1 MSGSPARNFLSPG
14 KPNGCSARHVRSG
27 LVRPM
32 LQGFANAV
40 PDDLLVS
47 VLYRLPRVN
56 DLHFAHLALAVADEH
71 IALVYST
78 TYPLS

>member
-1 MSGSPARNFLSPG
+1 
-14 KPNGCSARHVRSG
+14 
-27 LVRPM
+27 M

-40 PDDLLVS
+40 PDDLLVL

-56 DLHFAHLALAVADEH
+56 DLRFAHLALAVADEH
-71 IALVYST
+71 IALIYST